1 MSRRR
6 WPIEEGAQMTTE
18 VLVRENAHNPLDLLE
33 EILSANQWPFDR
45 SSDDE
50 LVVECNGQWGSY
62 QLHFSWSGDLSAMHF
77 SSYMDMKVPKARQ
90 VAVHELLAAVNAKMW
105 LGHFDLT
112 GDERTPVFRHTTL
125 LRGQQGASVEQLE
138 DLVDIALAESER
150 FYPAFQFVIWGG
162 KSPADAIAASL
173 LDTVGEA

>member
-1 MSRRR
+1 
-6 WPIEEGAQMTTE
+6 MTTE
-18 VLVRENAHNPLDLLE
+18 VLVREVAHNPLDLLE

-77 SSYMDMKVPKARQ
+77 SSYMDMKVPRGRQ
-90 VAVHELLAAVNAKMW
+90 GAVHELLAAVNAKMW

-138 DLVDIALAESER
+138 DLVDTAVTESER
-150 FYPAFQFVIWGG
+150 FYPALQMVVWGG
-162 KSPADAIAASL
+162 RPVTEALQASL
-173 LDTVGEA
+173 MEPMGEA

>member
-1 MSRRR
+1 
-6 WPIEEGAQMTTE
+6 MTTE
-18 VLVRENAHNPLDLLE
+18 ILVRENAHNPLDLLE

-105 LGHFDLT
+105 IGHFDVLSED
-112 GDERTPVFRHTTL
+112 GMPCFRQTVL